1 MNYAFDDNR
10 LVYKETGSA
19 YLKFHFP
26 LCLCSLFCN
35 ASLFGIHTLK
45 PIRYIPQYSH
55 AFRMPFR
62 LSFWYRSHLN
72 GLAFG
77 FVSLFR
83 YLSGECVCVFVT
95 QTMATLMTIWPLHT
109 LTLIQTQ
116 ADITIKLT
124 TKSIAQRN
132 K

>member
-1 MNYAFDDNR
+1 MRLFLAFTHSNR
-10 LVYKETGSA
+10 SDIYLNTHTHLECRFVYRFGTEVISMVWLLV
-19 YLKFHFP
+19 
-26 LCLCSLFCN
+26 LCLSF
-35 ASLFGIHTLK
+35 AI
-45 PIRYIPQYSH
+45 
-55 AFRMPFR
+55 FR
-62 LSFWYRSHLN
+62 
-72 GLAFG
+72 
-77 FVSLFR
+77 VS
-83 YLSGECVCVFVT
+83 VCVFVT